1 MDDEALIQM
10 FKNRDDRA
18 VSELR
23 SKYERLCFRIAGN
36 FLPSPEDAEE
46 CVNTAFFEIWNSIP
60 PEEPADLRAYLCRI
74 VRNQALKKLEY
85 NTAAKRDPAVTVP
98 LDEIAD
104 CVPAGGRDPEGEG
117 LAEAVSR
124 FLRTQ
129 DALHRRVFVLRY
141 WYGDPLSEIA
151 ERCGIR
157 EKTAATYLFRMRKKL
172 RVFLKKEGYDYD

>member
-1 MDDEALIQM
+1 MDDETLIRM

-60 PEEPADLRAYLCRI
+60 PEEPADLRASLCRI
-74 VRNQALKKLEY
+74 VRHQALKKLEY

-104 CVPAGGRDPEGEG
+104 CVPSFFIGRIPVIY
-117 LAEAVSR
+117 A
-124 FLRTQ
+124 
-129 DALHRRVFVLRY
+129 
-141 WYGDPLSEIA
+141 
-151 ERCGIR
+151 
-157 EKTAATYLFRMRKKL
+157 AATAYGVKL
-172 RVFLKKEGYDYD
+172 LFLKSPRRKFR